1 MILDQCE
8 RKMGGGNAAIG
19 ENMNRRTAREQA
31 FYLIFES
38 FFQKDRSAEEIY
50 ETARSTRDFPDD
62 SYVRAAFF
70 TVMEKRET
78 FDAIIEKFSHGW
90 RRSRI
95 SAVSLAAMELSI
107 YEMCGRGDVP
117 APVSINEALE
127 LVKTYDDEGA
137 RAFVNGILNA
147 VAKEKA
153 KNSTQP
159 IGEATA
165 AMQET
170 AAAASDTAEVQTGQE
185 NEGE

>member
-1 MILDQCE
+1 MKLDKCE
-8 RKMGGGNAAIG
+8 RKIGGGNTAIG

-31 FYLIFES
+31 FHLIFES
-38 FFQKDRSAEEIY
+38 FFQKDRGAEEIY
-50 ETARSTRDFPDD
+50 ETARSARDFSDD
-62 SYVRAAFF
+62 SYVREAFF

-107 YEMCGRGDVP
+107 YEMCERGDVP

-147 VAKEKA
+147 VAKEK
-153 KNSTQP
+153 NSAQP
-159 IGEATA
+159 NGEATA
-165 AMQET
+165 ATQGT
-170 AAAASDTAEVQTGQE
+170 AAAISDATEVQAGPE
-185 NEGE
+185 NEVE